1 MTTLKDLQRTV
12 ERVRLDRGFTTEPLE
27 LLSLLVEEVGEIASE
42 LKKTW
47 SLNYSELVVTELG
60 DEIAD
65 TFVLLSALASSFDID
80 LEQAVT
86 RKFIEADS
94 QRLWKTAND
103 WT

>member
-1 MTTLKDLQRTV
+1 M